1 MISAICFECFEPVCP
16 WFYTHKCGG
25 GGEQYGMA
33 RTEVYVTLIIMQ
45 QGVALVGYV
54 YDERVGGCIV
64 HIECVFN
71 LVKTYYKFG
80 NVNQQRGRVWF
91 VVVMYTMGGI
101 CVEVE
106 SLACLCNVQ
115 FAALALCI
123 TPVEV
128 VGTES
133 VVARLLNFN

>member
-1 MISAICFECFEPVCP
+1 
-16 WFYTHKCGG
+16 
-25 GGEQYGMA
+25 MA

-54 YDERVGGCIV
+54 YDERVSGCIV

-106 SLACLCNVQ
+106 CLACLCYVQ
-115 FAALALCI
+115 LAALALC
-123 TPVEV
+123 
-128 VGTES
+128 
-133 VVARLLNFN
+133 